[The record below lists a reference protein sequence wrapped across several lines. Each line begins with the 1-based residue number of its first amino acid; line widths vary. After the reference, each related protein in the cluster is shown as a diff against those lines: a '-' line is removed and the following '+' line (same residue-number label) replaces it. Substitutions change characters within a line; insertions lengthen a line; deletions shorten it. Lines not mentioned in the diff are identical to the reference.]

1 MLMSNE
7 ESSELTE
14 PCVGAFDDPA
24 SFVVPGLAAI
34 LVLFQL
40 VVFAVENNQFDAALA
55 TPRATAWSRR
65 RGRQSPATF
74 FVSGDLWAVEV
85 DFGERGFHK
94 RNFCRRGTFQQN
106 PQWKTAAVSQYH
118 PLRSV
123 APLGLSN
130 CRAPLVAGAK
140 LSSRNI
146 SSRYGRPSRSSAPSS
161 GRHTSSHTSC
171 FSHCFNHRQQV
182 VGDGYLPGRKRHA
195 DPVCSTHKM
204 PSRQSRLGSP
214 RTASPLLAPLWL
226 RQQRPDQLHFASV
239 NNLNRLLLMQQAHQT
254 TPHTQKDTA

>member
-1 MLMSNE
+1 MPRLPRHE
-7 ESSELTE
+7 QRLGV
-14 PCVGAFDDPA
+14 VG
-24 SFVVPGLAAI
+24 VVANHPLRF
-34 LVLFQL
+34 LS
-40 VVFAVENNQFDAALA
+40 
-55 TPRATAWSRR
+55 RATFGPWRLTSANVASISVTSAGEVLSSRIPS
-65 RGRQSPATF
+65 GRP
-74 FVSGDLWAVEV
+74 
-85 DFGERGFHK
+85 
-94 RNFCRRGTFQQN
+94 
-106 PQWKTAAVSQYH
+106 PAVSQYH

-254 TPHTQKDTA
+254 TPHTQKYTA